1 MNYLY
6 TNKKQLTNEL
16 TSLNNNIKSLRELK
30 NFTQEY
36 MASSLSITQAGYSKI
51 EKGKTQLSFSKLEK
65 IANVLDV
72 NLETIIKFDAKEYFN
87 TTTNIKATNNEKK
100 ITNSNNDNVVQK
112 LYQDKIGLLE
122 LLLERTDLELQYYK
136 KKFGPF

>member
-1 MNYLY
+1 VNYLY